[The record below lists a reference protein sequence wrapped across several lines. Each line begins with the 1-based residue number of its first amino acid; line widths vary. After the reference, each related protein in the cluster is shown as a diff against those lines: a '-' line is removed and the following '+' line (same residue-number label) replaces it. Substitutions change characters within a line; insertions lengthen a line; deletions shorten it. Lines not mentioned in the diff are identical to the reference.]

1 MKIYVKSNDTKHPI
15 KLFFPNSIL
24 KSKFIY
30 NMILKG
36 DIDEVTKK
44 KILKIRKVLYKEINA
59 FIRFYGHFTLVEVDA
74 KDGTKVRI
82 KV

>member
-30 NMILKG
+30 NMMTKG
-36 DIDEVTKK
+36 DVDEATKEK
-44 KILKIRKVLYKEINA
+44 LLKIRKVLYKELSA
-59 FIRFYGHFTLVEVDA
+59 FIRTHGHFTLVEVDA